1 MRHIRVAVP
10 VPALEA
16 LTYRLP
22 DTSIEAIAGARV
34 LVPLGK
40 RIVTGVV
47 TGAATADAE
56 DDSIKTVLD
65 VLDGEAF
72 LPPDIVS
79 LALWVADYYACGA
92 GEAIGAAMP
101 PRAWIESERHARITE
116 AGHVRML
123 LERGARRE
131 ILELLAT
138 DKPLRVDTLIG
149 EGRGTHGAVLT
160 LERDGLLTITRPLVG
175 SASAFRSVR
184 VAHLTA
190 QGHEIAGR
198 AAAAGDDADSGPKL
212 GERQQEAV
220 LLLAGAAGGIET
232 SELGRRGITPAILK
246 RLSALGLVTFTRRQ
260 VERDPAEHAAT
271 ASPRPFA
278 ACWPRQT

>member
-22 DTSIEAIAGARV
+22 DISIDPVVGARV

-47 TGAATADAE
+47 TGPTVVEAE
-56 DDSIKTVLD
+56 DDGIKMVVD

-72 LPPDIVS
+72 LPAEIVS

-101 PRAWIESERHARITE
+101 PRAWIESERHARITD
-116 AGHVRML
+116 AGHARML

-131 ILELLAT
+131 ILEQLASE
-138 DKPLRVDTLIG
+138 KPLRVDTLIG
-149 EGRGTHGAVLT
+149 EGRGTHGAVLG

-175 SASAFRSVR
+175 SASAFRTVR

-190 QGHEIAGR
+190 QGHEVVPADRRR
-198 AAAAGDDADSGPKL
+198 ADPPARRRADQL
-212 GERQQEAV
+212 
-220 LLLAGAAGGIET
+220 
-232 SELGRRGITPAILK
+232 
-246 RLSALGLVTFTRRQ
+246 TRR
-260 VERDPAEHAAT
+260 PADAPT
-271 ASPRPFA
+271 RRPA
-278 ACWPRQT
+278 VNRKRSGCWPRHRTESTAPSSAGEGSRPPS